1 MSSPTPLD
9 FEPLIHPLFDPTTS
23 TFTYLIACS
32 STLHALVIDPVLDF
46 DPATSR
52 ISTTTADSLL
62 SLIRSHNYTIVKILE
77 THVHADHLTASR
89 YLQTQL
95 EVTSDDDDDD
105 DGGGDEEKEENDGK
119 NGGIKKKPEICI
131 GKRIVQV
138 QERVAESYGIPREE
152 WEGVFDRVFEDEEE
166 FPVGDLRVKVKHLPG
181 HTPDHVGYMVG
192 SNIFCGD
199 SLFDPEIGS
208 ARCDF
213 PGGDAHT
220 LYNSVQTLF
229 SLPAH
234 YKIYTGHDYPSAD
247 SRSPQ
252 PYTTVADQKRL
263 NKHLK
268 EGTTKDQF
276 VNWRQE
282 RDSGLAEPKL
292 LHQALQ
298 VNVRAGRM
306 PRNGTLKV
314 PLKMPGGWKL

>member
-1 MSSPTPLD
+1 MSSPTPQDL
-9 FEPLIHPLFDPTTS
+9 EPLIHPLFDSTTS
-23 TFTYLIACS
+23 TFTYLVACP
-32 STLHALVIDPVLDF
+32 STLHAVVIDSVLDF

-62 SLIRSHNYTIVKILE
+62 SLIRSHNYKTVKILE

-95 EVTSDDDDDD
+95 ASNDAEE
-105 DGGGDEEKEENDGK
+105 EEKK
-119 NGGIKKKPEICI
+119 NGGIKPEICI

-138 QERVAESYGIPREE
+138 QERFAERYGIPREE
-152 WEGVFDRVFEDEEE
+152 WDGVFDRVFEDDEE
-166 FPVGDLRVKVKHLPG
+166 FRVGDLKVKVKHLPG

-213 PGGDAHT
+213 PGGNAHA

-229 SLPAH
+229 SLPAQ
-234 YKIYTGHDYPSAD
+234 YRIYTGHDYPSAD

-252 PYTTVADQKRL
+252 PYTTVADQKLL

-306 PRNGTLKV
+306 PRDGMLKV
-314 PLKMPGGWKL
+314 PLRMPGGWKL

>member
-1 MSSPTPLD
+1 MSSQ
-9 FEPLIHPLFDPTTS
+9 EPIIHPTFDPATS
-23 TFTYLIACS
+23 TFTYLVACP
-32 STLHALVIDPVLDF
+32 STLHAVIIDSVLDF
-46 DPATSR
+46 DPCTSR
-52 ISTTTADSLL
+52 ISTTTADALL
-62 SLIRSHNYTIVKILE
+62 ALIHENKYKIVKILE

-95 EVTSDDDDDD
+95 AA
-105 DGGGDEEKEENDGK
+105 DEK
-119 NGGIKKKPEICI
+119 NGGIKPEICI
-131 GKRIVQV
+131 GKRIVEV
-138 QERVAESYGIPREE
+138 QKVFAEKYGIPREE
-152 WEGVFDRVFEDEEE
+152 WEGAFDKVFEDEEE
-166 FPVGDLRVKVKHLPG
+166 FEVGQLKGSVKHLPG
-181 HTPDHVGYMVG
+181 HTPDHVGYLVG

-199 SLFDPEIGS
+199 SLFDPEVGS

-213 PGGDAHT
+213 PGGDAHA

-268 EGTTKDQF
+268 DGTTKEQF

-306 PRNGTLKV
+306 PRDGMLKV

>member
-1 MSSPTPLD
+1 MSSPTQ
-9 FEPLIHPLFDPTTS
+9 EPLEPIIHPIFDPQTS
-23 TFTYLIACS
+23 TFTYLVACPT
-32 STLHALVIDPVLDF
+32 TLHAIIIDSVLDF
-46 DPATSR
+46 DPSTSR
-52 ISTTTADSLL
+52 ISTSTADSLL
-62 SLIRSHNYTIVKILE
+62 ALIRSHNYTIVKILE
-77 THVHADHLTASR
+77 TPVHADHLTASR

-95 EVTSDDDDDD
+95 TARTSSG
-105 DGGGDEEKEENDGK
+105 DGEEANGVNGG
-119 NGGIKKKPEICI
+119 NGGIKPEICI
-131 GKRIVQV
+131 GKRIVEV
-138 QERVAESYGIPREE
+138 QQRVADKYDIPRSE
-152 WEGVFDRVFEDEEE
+152 WEGAFDRVFEDEDE
-166 FPVGDLRVKVKHLPG
+166 FAVGTLKGKVKHLPG
-181 HTPDHVGYMVG
+181 HTPDHVGYLVG

-199 SLFDPEIGS
+199 SLFDPHVGS

-213 PGGDAHT
+213 PGGDAHA

-234 YKIYTGHDYPSAD
+234 YKIYTGHDYPSAAD
-247 SRSPQ
+247 CRSPQ

-268 EGTTKDQF
+268 DGTTKEQF
-276 VNWRQE
+276 VDWRQE

-306 PRNGTLKV
+306 PRDGMLKV

>member
-1 MSSPTPLD
+1 MSSPTPQD
-9 FEPLIHPLFDPTTS
+9 HEPLIHPLFDPTTS
-23 TFTYLIACS
+23 TFTYLVACP
-32 STLHALVIDPVLDF
+32 STLHAVVIDSVLDF
-46 DPATSR
+46 DPATAR

-62 SLIRSHNYTIVKILE
+62 LSLIRSHNYKIVKILE

-95 EVTSDDDDDD
+95 ASDDDDEEE
-105 DGGGDEEKEENDGK
+105 DEK
-119 NGGIKKKPEICI
+119 NGGTKKPEICI

-138 QERVAESYGIPREE
+138 QKRVAESYGLPREE
-152 WEGVFDRVFEDEEE
+152 WEGVFDRVFEDDEE
-166 FPVGDLRVKVKHLPG
+166 FRVGDLKVKVKHLPG

-213 PGGDAHT
+213 PGGDAHA

-234 YKIYTGHDYPSAD
+234 YRIYTGHDYPSAD

-276 VNWRQE
+276 VTWRQE

-306 PRNGTLKV
+306 PKNGMLKV